1 MKRICGL
8 PLLALVGLVLTLPAF
23 SKGTEKKNE
32 NVIIDQPY
40 VTYHVDRKTGDL
52 TVGSEIMLPKKNNYL
67 WGYAGEDEDEDDEDG
82 LDTYL
87 VDTASRTITVT
98 THWDDEDDEIEKWRY
113 SKDGAIVFY
122 RDDEDEDYLSYYVK
136 ANAKFNAEKATEVIG
151 KTFSGKWTDDCTASI
166 TFGKNGKATVE
177 FSNGDKGSGS
187 YLASDDDNIVVY
199 NHNNK
204 GVWFAFTYSDTDK
217 SAVFYR
223 KYVVPNKTGNR
234 YSMKGK
240 QYTDWKV
247 Q

>member
-1 MKRICGL
+1 MD
-8 PLLALVGLVLTLPAF
+8 T
-23 SKGTEKKNE
+23 
-32 NVIIDQPY
+32 
-40 VTYHVDRKTGDL
+40 
-52 TVGSEIMLPKKNNYL
+52 
-67 WGYAGEDEDEDDEDG
+67 EDG

-98 THWDDEDDEIEKWRY
+98 THWDDEDDEIEKRRY
-113 SKDGAIVFY
+113 SKDGAIVY
-122 RDDEDEDYLSYYVK
+122 WYDEDYCYYEVK

-223 KYVVPNKTGNR
+223 KYVDKKSSR
-234 YSMKGK
+234 YYMKGK

>member
-40 VTYHVDRKTGDL
+40 VTYHVDVKTGDL

-67 WGYAGEDEDEDDEDG
+67 WGYADEDDDG
-82 LDTYL
+82 LETYL

-98 THWDDEDDEIEKWRY
+98 THWDDEDDEIEKRRY
-113 SKDGAIVFY
+113 SKDGAIVY
-122 RDDEDEDYLSYYVK
+122 WYDEDYCFYDVK

-166 TFGKNGKATVE
+166 TFGKNGKTTVE

-223 KYVVPNKTGNR
+223 KYVDFMNKKSSR
-234 YSMKGK
+234 YGMKGK

>member
-67 WGYAGEDEDEDDEDG
+67 WGYAGEDDEDG

-113 SKDGAIVFY
+113 SKDGAIVY
-122 RDDEDEDYLSYYVK
+122 WYDEDYLLFYVK
-136 ANAKFNAEKATEVIG
+136 ANAMFNAEQATEVIG

-187 YLASDDDNIVVY
+187 YLASDDDNIVLY

-223 KYVVPNKTGNR
+223 KYVDKKSSR

>member
-40 VTYHVDRKTGDL
+40 VTYNVDSKTGDL
-52 TVGSEIMLPKKNNYL
+52 TVDSRIMLPKKNNHL
-67 WGYAGEDEDEDDEDG
+67 WGDADE
-82 LDTYL
+82 DTYL
-87 VDTASRTITVT
+87 VDTASRTITV
-98 THWDDEDDEIEKWRY
+98 HWDDEDDEIEKWRY

-122 RDDEDEDYLSYYVK
+122 RDEDDEDYCYYEVK
-136 ANAKFNAEKATEVIG
+136 ANAMFNAEKATEVIG

-223 KYVVPNKTGNR
+223 KYVGPINKKSSR
-234 YSMKGK
+234 YCMKGK

>member
-40 VTYHVDRKTGDL
+40 VTYHVDRKTGDV
-52 TVGSEIMLPKKNNYL
+52 TVDSRIMLPKNDNCL
-67 WGYAGEDEDEDDEDG
+67 WGCATDDGDDG
-82 LDTYL
+82 GPTYL

-113 SKDGAIVFY
+113 SKDGAIVY
-122 RDDEDEDYLSYYVK
+122 WYDEDYLYYEVK

-187 YLASDDDNIVVY
+187 YLASDDDNIVLY
-199 NHNNK
+199 NQNNK

-223 KYVVPNKTGNR
+223 KYVGPNKTGNR
-234 YSMKGK
+234 YFMKGK